1 MSSLVSKKAPSFK
14 AGAIVNGGE
23 IVENLSLDQYI
34 GKKYVVFFFYQK
46 YLTFVCSTELNVF
59 QEK

>member
-23 IVENLSLDQYI
+23 MVENFSLDQYI
-34 GKKYVVFFFYQK
+34 GK
-46 YLTFVCSTELNVF
+46 NM
-59 QEK
+59 